1 MYQPSIIDDHK
12 LEGDRKRERE
22 KKYSDFRTIS
32 VAHHGELLHVLVH
45 DARRSRAEHFRGAVR
60 QSRELRDA
68 ANGGSEGR

>member
-12 LEGDRKRERE
+12 LEGEKERERE
-22 KKYSDFRTIS
+22 KYSDFRTIS

-68 ANGGSEGR
+68 ANGGSESR